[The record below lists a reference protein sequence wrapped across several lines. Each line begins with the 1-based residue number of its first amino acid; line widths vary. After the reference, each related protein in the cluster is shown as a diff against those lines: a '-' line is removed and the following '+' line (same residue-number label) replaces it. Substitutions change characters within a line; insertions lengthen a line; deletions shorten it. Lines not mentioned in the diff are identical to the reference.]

1 MALGTQARTNQEGE
15 TMTYTPAAT
24 VNSGTV
30 VQVDDLRAGVIVN
43 RLTVDADGTQSGGAM
58 VKGVFQVRKDSTD
71 FVVGDQVFWDK
82 DGTGVDGT
90 TGGAATTTTQAPAS
104 GFPLGRATEADGTAV
119 DTGVVALNVLGRSDN
134 IANGDGTLADL
145 VTKFNSLL
153 TTLEN
158 NQILNNA

>member
-1 MALGTQARTNQEGE
+1 MALGSQARTNKDGE
-15 TMTYTPAAT
+15 KMTYTPSAT
-24 VNSGTV
+24 VNAGTV
-30 VQVDDLRAGVIVN
+30 VQLDDLRAGVVIN
-43 RLTVDADGTQSGGAM
+43 RLTVDDDGTQAGGCD
-58 VKGVFQVRKDSTD
+58 VEGVFWVRKDSTA
-71 FVVGDQVFWDK
+71 FVAGDQVFWDT

-104 GFPLGRATEADGTAV
+104 GFPLGRAVDADGTAV
-119 DTGVVALNVLGRSDN
+119 DTGRVILNVLGRSDT
-134 IANGDGTLADL
+134 IADADGTLADL